1 MVFFLIGRHF
11 IKGAK
16 LQGYAVHSQ
25 EELYE
30 IGKTDLKAIETFLG
44 NKKYFFGDNPTVED
58 ATIFSFTTQIVYHD
72 SGPLNEFILGNF
84 NV

>member
-44 NKKYFFGDNPTVED
+44 NIFGDNPTVED
-58 ATIFSFTTQIVYHD
+58 AAIFSFTTQIVYHD
-72 SGPLNEFILGNF
+72 SGPLNDFILGNF
-84 NV
+84 NI

>member
-25 EELYE
+25 AELYE
-30 IGKTDLKAIETFLG
+30 IGKTD
-44 NKKYFFGDNPTVED
+44 FGDNPTVED
-58 ATIFSFTTQIVYHD
+58 AAIFSFTTQIVYHD
-72 SGPLNEFILGNF
+72 SGPLNDFILGNF
-84 NV
+84 NLILPISSFSKPLT